1 MRPLGPADPTRVG
14 AYSLR
19 GRLGGGAMGTVYLGT
34 SPGGRAVAVKVARTD
49 LADDPDFRE
58 RFRREVAMARSVGGF
73 WTAGVVDAD
82 PEAPQPWLA
91 TEYVVGATL
100 QQAVSEHGPLPAP
113 AVRRL
118 AAGLAEALQ
127 AIHAAGLI
135 HRDLKPSNVLLAADG
150 PRVIDFGISQAL
162 EGVRLTATGEF
173 LGTPGYLAPEQISG
187 ADVGPATDLFALG
200 AVLAFAATGQ
210 GPFGSGPTEALM
222 YRAMHDE
229 PTLDGVSSDLAGVV
243 RACLDRDPARRP
255 TPGQVLD
262 RIGGLAP
269 PGPDGADWL
278 PAPVRTLVQQY
289 ATQLHTTPAPEV
301 PSAEQKVPASAGP
314 AGPQARPYAEQD
326 ASPPAGLD
334 RRPAEPA
341 RQPAR
346 PSADGGTVRFTT
358 NRLPGLIIAACQ
370 LLVGIVSLRWAGQ
383 ASGSDPVMR
392 VVALVA
398 FLVLFVLATR
408 HLIRSARRGYTL
420 ELNRQSLVAAKGRQR
435 WEIPWETVARVRV
448 VGDRSEPWVVVWLV
462 DGWTPPRKLA
472 GRVFRRYHGGYR
484 LYPVGHQDGRRSR
497 VREIEEVRS
506 ALAWHARRAFDP
518 SA

>member
-1 MRPLGPADPTRVG
+1 MGTADPTRIG

-19 GRLGGGAMGTVYLGT
+19 GRLGSGAMGTVYLGT

-49 LADDPDFRE
+49 LADDPEFRE

-73 WTAGVVDAD
+73 WTATVVDAD
-82 PEAPQPWLA
+82 SEAPQPWLA
-91 TEYVVGATL
+91 TEYVVGPTL
-100 QQAVSEHGPLPAP
+100 QQAVSEYGPLPAP

-118 AAGLAEALQ
+118 AAGLTEALQ

-173 LGTPGYLAPEQISG
+173 LGTPGFLAPEQISG
-187 ADVGPATDLFALG
+187 AGVGPATDLFALG

-210 GPFGSGPTEALM
+210 GPFGSGPTDALM

-229 PTLDGVSSDLAGVV
+229 PTLDGLSSDLVGVV

-262 RIGGLAP
+262 RIGGIDP
-269 PGPDGADWL
+269 PGPDGSDWL
-278 PAPVRTLVQQY
+278 PAPVQTLVQQY
-289 ATQLHTTPAPEV
+289 ATHLHTTPAPEV
-301 PSAEQKVPASAGP
+301 PSAER
-314 AGPQARPYAEQD
+314 QAPPVAEQ
-326 ASPPAGLD
+326 APPSGSGVGPGELE
-334 RRPAEPA
+334 RRPAAPA
-341 RQPAR
+341 A
-346 PSADGGTVRFTT
+346 SATDGGTVRFRT

-370 LLVGIVSLRWAGQ
+370 VVVGFALAGWAGQ

-392 VVALVA
+392 VVAVLA
-398 FLVLFVLATR
+398 FVVMFVLATR
-408 HLIRSARRGYTL
+408 HLIRSARRGFAL
-420 ELNRQSLVAAKGRQR
+420 ELSRQGLMAAKGRRR
-435 WEIPWETVARVRV
+435 WQIPWETVARVRV

-472 GRVFRRYHGGYR
+472 GRVFRTYHGGYR

-497 VREIEEVRS
+497 AREMDEVRS

>member
-1 MRPLGPADPTRVG
+1 MGPADPHQVG

-49 LADDPDFRE
+49 LADDSDFRE

-91 TEYVVGATL
+91 TEYVVGPTL
-100 QQAVSEHGPLPAP
+100 QQAVSEYGPLPAP

-118 AAGLAEALQ
+118 AAGLTEALQ
-127 AIHAAGLI
+127 AIHSAGLI

-200 AVLAFAATGQ
+200 AVLTFAATGK

-229 PTLDGVSSDLAGVV
+229 PTLDGLSSDLAGVV

-255 TPGQVLD
+255 APGQVLD
-262 RIGGLAP
+262 RIGGLPP

-278 PAPVRTLVQQY
+278 PAPVRTLVRQY
-289 ATQLHTTPAPEV
+289 ATQLHSTSAPEE
-301 PSAEQKVPASAGP
+301 PSAEQQAPSSAGQQAPPVADPDVRP
-314 AGPQARPYAEQD
+314 ADSGA
-326 ASPPAGLD
+326 PPAEVA
-334 RRPAEPA
+334 RRPGEPD
-341 RQPAR
+341 R
-346 PSADGGTVRFTT
+346 PSTDGGTVRFTS
-358 NRLPGLIIAACQ
+358 NRLAGLVIAGCQ
-370 LLVGIVSLRWAGQ
+370 LLAGLFLARWAGE
-383 ASGSDPVMR
+383 SSDSDPVMR
-392 VVALVA
+392 VAALLA
-398 FLVLFVLATR
+398 FIVLLVLATR

-420 ELNRQSLVAAKGRQR
+420 ELNRQSMVAAKGHRR
-435 WEIPWETVARVRV
+435 WQIPWETVARVRV

-462 DGWTPPRKLA
+462 DGWTPPRKVT
-472 GRVFRRYHGGYR
+472 GRAFRKYHGGYR

>member
-1 MRPLGPADPTRVG
+1 MRPLGTADPTRVG

-49 LADDPDFRE
+49 LADDPEFRE

-91 TEYVVGATL
+91 TEYVVGPTL
-100 QQAVSEHGPLPAP
+100 QQAVSEYGPLPAP

-118 AAGLAEALQ
+118 AAGLTEALQ
-127 AIHAAGLI
+127 AIHAAGLV

-173 LGTPGYLAPEQISG
+173 LGTPGFLAPEQISG
-187 ADVGPATDLFALG
+187 AAVGPATDLFALG
-200 AVLAFAATGQ
+200 AVLVFAATGR
-210 GPFGSGPTEALM
+210 GPFGTGPTDALM

-229 PTLDGVSSDLAGVV
+229 PTLDGLPPELVDVV

-262 RIGGLAP
+262 RIGGIDP

-289 ATQLHTTPAPEV
+289 ATNLHTTPAAEV
-301 PSAEQKVPASAGP
+301 PAAE
-314 AGPQARPYAEQD
+314 
-326 ASPPAGLD
+326 PPA
-334 RRPAEPA
+334 PAIG
-341 RQPAR
+341 
-346 PSADGGTVRFTT
+346 GGTVRFRT
-358 NRLPGLIIAACQ
+358 NRLPGLIVAACQ
-370 LLVGIVSLRWAGQ
+370 IVVGLALVTWAGQ
-383 ASGSDPVMR
+383 ASDADPVVR
-392 VVALVA
+392 VVAVVA
-398 FLVLFVLATR
+398 FVVLFVLALR
-408 HLIRSARRGYTL
+408 HLVRSARRGFAL
-420 ELNRQSLVAAKGRQR
+420 EVSRQGLVAAKGRRR
-435 WEIPWETVARVRV
+435 WQIPWETVARVRV
-448 VGDRSEPWVVVWLV
+448 VGDRAEPWVVVWLV

-472 GRVFRRYHGGYR
+472 GRVFRGYHGGYR

-497 VREIEEVRS
+497 AREIDEVRS
-506 ALAWHARRAFDP
+506 ALAWHARRAFD
-518 SA
+518 SSV